1 MSLAQELEILGA
13 DSNRDAEHLIT
24 LNLRGTLIT
33 VNSRCADSFPG
44 SRLWRA
50 LRRQEP
56 QPMRDEQGRSF
67 FNRNPT
73 LFHEVLDVAVNDGEV
88 LFSPHDEVQR
98 RRLALELAYWGL
110 HRPKR
115 ERESTE
121 RVNRNYGPLEVILPK

>member
-13 DSNRDAEHLIT
+13 DSNRDEEQLIT

-73 LFHEVLDVAVNDGEV
+73 LFHEVLDVAVNEKDEP
-88 LFSPHDEVQR
+88 LHDEVATPIGIELPIGASTALKENESQR
-98 RRLALELAYWGL
+98 NE
-110 HRPKR
+110 
-115 ERESTE
+115 
-121 RVNRNYGPLEVILPK
+121 